1 MNAEKL
7 KYFLYEEAASLRLIY
22 NTQFWFPVIR
32 NDTEILKIP
41 EYKNL
46 WNSTIKKNPIKDF
59 LSYGINVIHQ
69 RNIQNDCVFDFGQGV
84 WFKHPWK
91 FPNAIAKLI
100 GTYVALNK

>member
-7 KYFLYEEAASLRLIY
+7 KYFLYEGAASLRLIY

-46 WNSTIKKNPIKDF
+46 
-59 LSYGINVIHQ
+59 
-69 RNIQNDCVFDFGQGV
+69 
-84 WFKHPWK
+84 
-91 FPNAIAKLI
+91 
-100 GTYVALNK
+100 

>member
-7 KYFLYEEAASLRLIY
+7 NYFLYEEAASLRLIY

-46 WNSTIKKNPIKDF
+46 
-59 LSYGINVIHQ
+59 
-69 RNIQNDCVFDFGQGV
+69 
-84 WFKHPWK
+84 
-91 FPNAIAKLI
+91 
-100 GTYVALNK
+100 